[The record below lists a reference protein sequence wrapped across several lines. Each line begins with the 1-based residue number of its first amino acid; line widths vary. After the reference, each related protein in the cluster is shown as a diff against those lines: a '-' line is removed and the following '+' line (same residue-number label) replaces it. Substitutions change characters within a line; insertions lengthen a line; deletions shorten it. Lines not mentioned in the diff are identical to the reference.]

1 MHLKAETII
10 KEVTGVMVEF
20 ESEVSSFITFE
31 EFQNRPQDSFV
42 GKQL

>member
-10 KEVTGVMVEF
+10 KEVADDMVEF

-31 EFQNRPQDSFV
+31 EFHNKPQDSFV
-42 GKQL
+42 GMQL